1 MLFLSCRDRDLSKQ
15 LELFTGTEISI
26 PQDMGARAND
36 RDTVSSI
43 DPEIRMVV
51 WYDSSEC
58 SGCRVRRL
66 DEWNDIISYG
76 VSFENE

>member
-1 MLFLSCRDRDLSKQ
+1 MRRQGFIKQ
-15 LELFTGTEISI
+15 VELFTGTEISI